1 MKPGVVNQLIK
12 EAIDFHVHADPDP
25 VFERRLDALDLAVQA
40 KEAGMKAV
48 VFKCHH
54 YGTAPLVNIINRV
67 VPDFRLIG
75 SLTLNKGAGGLSPE
89 VVEVAAKLGAKVIWM
104 PTYSSVVDTERRG
117 ASPEEGISL
126 IDRNGKLVSAMEPIL
141 KIIKDNDLVLGTGHV
156 SIPEI
161 YALTAEARRRQIKVT
176 ITHPL
181 TKGFGSTLTIEQQKE
196 LAGKGAY
203 IEHCFVACT
212 PTMGKLDPA
221 VMVEH
226 IKAVGAERCI
236 LSTDFGQAI
245 NPAPTEGFRTM
256 LAHMLKFGLSEKE
269 LEILVKVNPA
279 KLLDLD

>member
-1 MKPGVVNQLIK
+1 VKLGVVDKLIK
-12 EAIDFHVHADPDP
+12 GAIDFHVHADPDP
-25 VFERRLDALDLAVQA
+25 VFERRLDVLDLARQA
-40 KEAGMKAV
+40 KEAGMKAIV
-48 VFKCHH
+48 IKCHH
-54 YGTAPLVNIINRV
+54 YGTAPLAYILNRV
-67 VPDFRLIG
+67 IPDFRLIG

-89 VVEVAAKLGAKVIWM
+89 VVEVAVKLGAKVIWM

-117 ASPEEGISL
+117 ASPDEGISL
-126 IDRNGKLVSAMEPIL
+126 IDKDGRLVSVMAPIL
-141 KIIKDNDLVLGTGHV
+141 EIIKTNDLVLGTGHI

-161 YALTAEARRRQIKVT
+161 YALTTEARRRQIKVT
-176 ITHPL
+176 VTHPL
-181 TKGFGSTLTIEQQKE
+181 SKGFGSTLTVEQQKE

-226 IKAVGAERCI
+226 IKAVGAEHCI
-236 LSTDFGQAI
+236 LSTDFGQAV
-245 NPAPTEGFRTM
+245 NPAPTEGFRMM
-256 LAHMLKFGLSEKE
+256 LAHMRKFGLSEKE

>member
-1 MKPGVVNQLIK
+1 MKLGVVDKLIK
-12 EAIDFHVHADPDP
+12 GAIDFHVHADPDP
-25 VFERRLDALDLAVQA
+25 VFERRLDVLDLARQA
-40 KEAGMKAV
+40 KEAGMKAIV
-48 VFKCHH
+48 IKCHH
-54 YGTAPLVNIINRV
+54 YGTAPLAYILNRV
-67 VPDFRLIG
+67 IPDFRLIG

-89 VVEVAAKLGAKVIWM
+89 VVEVAVKLGAKVIWM

-117 ASPEEGISL
+117 ASPDEGISL
-126 IDRNGKLVSAMEPIL
+126 IDKDGRLVSVMAPIL
-141 KIIKDNDLVLGTGHV
+141 EIIKTNDLVLGTGHI

-161 YALTAEARRRQIKVT
+161 YALTTEARRRQIKVT
-176 ITHPL
+176 VTHPL
-181 TKGFGSTLTIEQQKE
+181 SKGFGSTLTVEQQKE

-226 IKAVGAERCI
+226 IKAVGAEHCI
-236 LSTDFGQAI
+236 LSTDFGQAV
-245 NPAPTEGFRTM
+245 NPAPTEGFRMM
-256 LAHMLKFGLSEKE
+256 LAHMRKFGLSEKE